1 MASAA
6 DTALVGSLPSN
17 PCSHSGIAIL
27 VDSVLLLLLR
37 IFTLQPVLCGVLATV
52 LDLLLDSLCVVQPE
66 VEVEVEVEVEMT
78 VLSS

>member
-27 VDSVLLLLLR
+27 VDSVLLLLR